1 MTDENTPLLT
11 AQNGTK
17 YDLRVYLR
25 ITNVTNITFLFLNNF
40 SIRCSSIFDTDLK
53 TLLD

>member
-25 ITNVTNITFLFLNNF
+25 ITNVTNMTFLFLNNV
-40 SIRCSSIFDTDLK
+40 SV
-53 TLLD
+53 